1 MVMGIIYKLCQL
13 LAQWDFLRLTRGVSI
28 RGEIMQLLKGKKA
41 LILGLA
47 NERSIAWGITKALK
61 DAGAEIALS
70 YLNEALQKRVEP
82 LAQEIGASFTCQVD
96 VTNDEHYKSLKET
109 VEKNWGKFDILVHSL
124 AFADKDDL
132 GGAFSDTS
140 RKGFLMACDISA
152 FSLVGL
158 CHELKDLLNPGASVF
173 ALTYHGSTKV
183 VANYNVMGVAKAALE
198 CSMRYLADELGPR
211 DIRVNC
217 ISAGPIRT
225 LAASGISGFR
235 DILKTVEEK
244 APMRKNITIEDV
256 GGTAL
261 YLASPLSNGVTGQI
275 LYVDSGLSI
284 LGV

>member
-1 MVMGIIYKLCQL
+1 MDI
-13 LAQWDFLRLTRGVSI
+13 
-28 RGEIMQLLKGKKA
+28 LKGKKA

-47 NERSIAWGITKALK
+47 NDRSIAWGITRALK
-61 DAGAEIALS
+61 NAGASVALT

-82 LAQEIGASFTCQVD
+82 LAQEIGADWVCQMD
-96 VTNDEHYKSLKET
+96 VTVDEHYENLRKT
-109 VEKNWGKFDILVHSL
+109 VEEKWGKFDILIHSL
-124 AFADKDDL
+124 AFADKEDL
-132 GGAFSDTS
+132 GRSFSETS

-158 CHELKDLLNPGASVF
+158 CNSLKGLMNPDSSVV

-183 VANYNVMGVAKAALE
+183 VMNYNVMGVAKAALE
-198 CSMRYLADELGPR
+198 FSMRYLADDLGPQG
-211 DIRVNC
+211 IRVNC
-217 ISAGPIRT
+217 ISAGPIKT

-244 APMRKNITIEDV
+244 APMRKNITTEDV

-261 YLASPLSNGVTGQI
+261 YLSSSLSNGVTGQI

-284 LGV
+284 LGL

>member
-1 MVMGIIYKLCQL
+1 
-13 LAQWDFLRLTRGVSI
+13 
-28 RGEIMQLLKGKKA
+28 MQLLKGKKA

-61 DAGAEIALS
+61 EAGAEIALT

-82 LAQEIGASFTCQVD
+82 LAQEIGASFICPMD
-96 VTNDEHYKSLKET
+96 VTIDSHYEQLRTT

-158 CHELKDLLNPGASVF
+158 SHSLKDLLNPGASVM

-198 CSMRYLADELGPR
+198 CSMRYLADELGQKE
-211 DIRVNC
+211 IRVNC

-261 YLASPLSNGVTGQI
+261 YLASPMSNGVTGQV
-275 LYVDSGLSI
+275 LYVDAGLSI